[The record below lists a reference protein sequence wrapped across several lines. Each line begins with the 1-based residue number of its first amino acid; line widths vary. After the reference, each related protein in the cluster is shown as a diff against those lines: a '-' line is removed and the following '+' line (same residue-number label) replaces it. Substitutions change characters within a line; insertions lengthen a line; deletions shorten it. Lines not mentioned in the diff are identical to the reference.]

1 MKKLVRYLLAL
12 FVIFSLNFFLPR
24 AMPGD
29 PVTNLLGED
38 YVIDDASLAGL
49 KAELG
54 LDRPLLIQYL
64 RYWRDVLR
72 LDLGRS
78 YHYHERVSRVIGARM
93 PWTLLL
99 VGVSIL
105 LGAALGTV
113 LGALS
118 GWGRGSLR
126 NRTSTLFFLTVYST
140 PPFFLCLLL
149 LYVFAFKLGWFP
161 LAGVYSSGTT
171 GDILRHFLLP
181 ILALTLYLSAR
192 YYLIMRGSVL
202 QEKGKPY
209 VLYARAKGLFG
220 RKILYRHVFRNASL
234 PIVTLLALDFGFI
247 FSGALFVE
255 IVFSMNGMGTLIYD
269 ALLARDYPVLQ
280 GIFLVITVM
289 VVAAN
294 GLADAVYP
302 LIDPRVRRKA

>member
-1 MKKLVRYLLAL
+1 VKKLVRYLLAL

-38 YVIDDASLAGL
+38 YVIDEASLAGL

-64 RYWRDVLR
+64 RYWIDVFR

-126 NRTSTLFFLTVYST
+126 NRTSTLFFLAVYST

-181 ILALTLYLSAR
+181 ILALTLYLGAR

-220 RKILYRHVFRNASL
+220 REILYRHVFRNASL

-302 LIDPRVRRKA
+302 LIDPRVRRRA